1 MNPIFIKLGP
11 LEIRYY
17 GLMYAIA
24 FLVGIHFAK
33 KAGKKIG
40 IKEDIIE
47 NFAFVAIMEV
57 WQFMVE

>member
-33 KAGKKIG
+33 KAG
-40 IKEDIIE
+40 
-47 NFAFVAIMEV
+47 
-57 WQFMVE
+57 